1 MKNFNARKSPANGNK
16 NINAKSPVKISSKK
30 SLSIQTN
37 SIMLSNIDLM
47 IYGKIKENFKH
58 FFSSLSSIANSEFFI
73 KLSSVRNNINDLIFY
88 LKETRI
94 SSEYEDEYFYY
105 LICRNSH
112 SQDFATFKNKLST
125 ESMSSNK
132 EIYVNCMLRSL
143 EGWIEKVNGTVLNAG
158 TMNNL
163 PKNLDSISKD
173 LHHLDQDEPDEELK
187 LNLSDD
193 GIIEYINNKNNSV
206 SFSIPLKRT
215 RAHSSRSECGNQK
228 KLTYRPRM
236 TSEEIEKRMQYKL
249 DTAERNKHRR
259 KLDIEENLNKIMT
272 KISNIKKKRK
282 IQNKENMKRLREKLE
297 NYNMRHM
304 KFLEEKTSKAR
315 REQEKVAEIK
325 FLNTMEKENRDLSI
339 AKKLNISTERRQNY
353 MKEKFRKYSPFN
365 IDFLD
370 KPTLVEEKLKK
381 ANKRK
386 AQYTEEMDLLKNVY
400 SENFIWELVQA
411 DCFDLELL
419 NEITNITKFEIL
431 KAKLKKDKG
440 FIESLIEKKEK
451 SKFCSNSSNVFSN
464 KNENCLEEAHLIAE
478 NNPLTDSENEEEQ
491 SYKRSKSFTFFNERD
506 FDQID
511 YIFHNDGQNKKKK
524 KKKKKK
530 ILKDKIIKS
539 IDSMSNCD
547 FNIFFKSINK
557 NRKIKKFLIK
567 SKSGKYIKSKII
579 IRGESIKPHEE
590 TLQEESPI
598 EQFGTDKEEEKLIKS
613 IVKNNSDNL
622 DSFLKSESSNTILIN
637 SESLT
642 NILEKNSITVRWCK
656 LCNLILPQEQDASSH
671 VSKLEHKRLKTEY
684 GISLQDDSNLVMVF
698 QTLPG
703 DISEDL
709 KNERLSAIKL
719 RSKKV
724 KQKLL
729 LRAVKHENFWSY
741 KQDFPSNNKQRLQK
755 ISFDIEKQT
764 TPNIKDYESLENSLK
779 DLIKILEQK
788 KQNDL
793 HIMRSLK
800 VIHFLVEIL
809 KKPAVCLKSEIK
821 NLGKILELVVKILM
835 YFSGLIENRNYMVVT
850 NRVSTIV
857 DLLLWVLNKPS
868 KIPLGISF
876 LPDLIYLITIHIK
889 HRIPFEYL
897 SMKDDFLEYLFV
909 SNILVK
915 FRQKFGSIIGPI
927 DLTSGFGSF
936 PLVLLKSLGMIEAL
950 TSQINLNYMSK
961 PVYVKNSKM
970 SENILFILENTELVG
985 IIQLITT
992 MLLSNGPI
1000 KIQNEMQKIPV
1011 LPQTVVSATIQAVK
1025 VLNNIARLDLL
1036 LFQV

>member
-1 MKNFNARKSPANGNK
+1 MEKNN
-16 NINAKSPVKISSKK
+16 
-30 SLSIQTN
+30 
-37 SIMLSNIDLM
+37 SNIR
-47 IYGKIKENFKH
+47 
-58 FFSSLSSIANSEFFI
+58 FSGESLSSDKEFYF
-73 KLSSVRNNINDLIFY
+73 NCLI
-88 LKETRI
+88 
-94 SSEYEDEYFYY
+94 
-105 LICRNSH
+105 
-112 SQDFATFKNKLST
+112 
-125 ESMSSNK
+125 
-132 EIYVNCMLRSL
+132 RSL
-143 EGWIEKVNGTVLNAG
+143 EGWLDKVEKIDKQEKVENVNGRL
-158 TMNNL
+158 L
-163 PKNLDSISKD
+163 YKSNLDNLSNIPSNFHKED
-173 LHHLDQDEPDEELK
+173 SNLLEEDTHEQLK
-187 LNLSDD
+187 LNLSED

-206 SFSIPLKRT
+206 SFSIALKRT
-215 RAHSSRSECGNQK
+215 RAHSSCENQK
-228 KLTYRPRM
+228 KLTNRPRM
-236 TSEEIEKRMQYKL
+236 TSEEIEKRMRYKL
-249 DTAERNKHRR
+249 DTAEKNKHRR
-259 KLDIEENLNKIMT
+259 KLHIEENLNKIMT

-282 IQNKENMKRLREKLE
+282 IQNKENIIRLREKLE

-325 FLNTMEKENRDLSI
+325 FLNTMDKENRDLSI
-339 AKKLNISTERRQNY
+339 IKKLNISTERRQNY
-353 MKEKFRKYSPFN
+353 MKEKLKKYSPFN
-365 IDFLD
+365 IDFLQ
-370 KPTLVEEKLKK
+370 KPLLVEEKLKK
-381 ANKRK
+381 ANQRK
-386 AQYTEEMDLLKNVY
+386 IQYSEEMDLLKNVY
-400 SENFIWELVQA
+400 SENFIWELLQA
-411 DCFDLELL
+411 DCFDLEIL
-419 NEITNITKFEIL
+419 NNITSITKFEIL
-431 KAKLKKDKG
+431 KAKLKKDRG
-440 FIESLIEKKEK
+440 LIESLIEKKDK
-451 SKFCSNSSNVFSN
+451 SKLCSNSSNVFSN
-464 KNENCLEEAHLIAE
+464 KNETCMDEKDAYPEKEQN
-478 NNPLTDSENEEEQ
+478 SEIDEEEQ
-491 SYKRSKSFTFFNERD
+491 ENYKRSKSFTFFDERD

-511 YIFHNDGQNKKKK
+511 YIFHDDKSNKKKR

-530 ILKDKIIKS
+530 ILKEKIIKS
-539 IDSMSNCD
+539 IDSMSTCD

-579 IRGESIKPHEE
+579 ISGENIN
-590 TLQEESPI
+590 PI
-598 EQFGTDKEEEKLIKS
+598 EGSLQTETKLEHTGTENEKLIKS
-613 IVKNNSDNL
+613 IVKNNSEDL
-622 DSFLKSESSNTILIN
+622 ESLMKSESTNTILIN

-671 VSKLEHKRLKTEY
+671 VSKMEHKRLKNEY

-809 KKPAVCLKSEIK
+809 KKPAVCHKSEIK

-850 NRVSTIV
+850 NRMTTIV

-961 PVYVKNSKM
+961 PVYVKNSKI
-970 SENILFILENTELVG
+970 SENIIL
-985 IIQLITT
+985 II
-992 MLLSNGPI
+992 
-1000 KIQNEMQKIPV
+1000 
-1011 LPQTVVSATIQAVK
+1011 
-1025 VLNNIARLDLL
+1025 
-1036 LFQV
+1036 